1 MSSAKPAELKKFV
14 VRLALAVA
22 LAAPVAGCFQPMYAD
37 RGDGSPTLRDKLNA
51 IEVPP
56 LDIPNGSRNSRLG
69 VELRNKLMFKLYGS
83 ATGAPPLYTLKISI
97 STSRSSLIVDPSTQL
112 PTIENYAIDASYQ
125 LKDIATGKT
134 VMSGNTFSRVESD
147 VPGQSQRFARTR
159 AGRDAEDRAVQE
171 IAENINTRLAS
182 FFYAGM

>member
-1 MSSAKPAELKKFV
+1 LGKFV
-14 VRLALAVA
+14 ARLALAVM
-22 LAAPVAGCFQPMYAD
+22 LAAPVAGCFHPMYAD
-37 RGDGSPTLRDKLNA
+37 RGDGSPALRDKLAA

-56 LDIPNGSRNSRLG
+56 LAIPNGSRNARLG
-69 VELRNKLMFKLYGS
+69 VELRNALMFKLYGS
-83 ATGAPPLYTLKISI
+83 ATGAPPLYTLTISL
-97 STSRSSLIVDPSTQL
+97 TTTKSSLIVDPNTQL
-112 PTIENYAIDASYQ
+112 PSIENYGIDASFQ

-134 VMSGNTFSRVESD
+134 VMNGNTFSRVEYD
-147 VPGQSQRFARTR
+147 IPGQTQRFARTR